1 MEEMVITIFR
11 VVALA
16 ALTGLL
22 VAPPASAQETG
33 DPWPVDTGPR
43 HPQLDEAHNLFYSG
57 RYEASAALALEI
69 RTADSG
75 NLDASEL
82 RTSALHFQIRR
93 ALGEPKDRDKAWKAC
108 VVCQELMPV
117 FLAELAVGQAEAR
130 ARLMRNPVD
139 DEAQFFLGKLD
150 LNYVWLQLAT
160 IGRKTGWKEY
170 WEARKSLD
178 AVLKR
183 RPDYVRARVARAWI
197 DYIVD
202 TKLPFGTAWL
212 VGGGN
217 KKRGL
222 SVVREAAVAEAER
235 FVQAEAMFAL
245 WDMQVRE
252 KNFPEAVVTA
262 RALSEDFPDNADLVK
277 FVATHG
283 RQTSR

>member
-1 MEEMVITIFR
+1 MIPTFR
-11 VVALA
+11 AVALV
-16 ALTGLL
+16 ALTVLLL
-22 VAPPASAQETG
+22 VPQATAQQLDDEAPVETTARPA
-33 DPWPVDTGPR
+33 
-43 HPQLDEAHNLFYSG
+43 QLDEAHHLFYSG
-57 RYEASAALALEI
+57 RYEAAAALALEI
-69 RTADSG
+69 RTSNVG

-108 VVCQELMPV
+108 VVCQELMPI
-117 FLAELAVGQAEAR
+117 FLEELAVGQAEAR

-139 DEAQFFLGKLD
+139 DEAQFFLGKID
-150 LNYVWLQLAT
+150 LSYVWLQLAT

-170 WEARKSLD
+170 WEARRSLD

-183 RPDYVRARVARAWI
+183 RPDYIRARVARAWI

-202 TKLPFGTAWL
+202 TKLPFGTAWIM
-212 VGGGN
+212 GGGN
-217 KKRGL
+217 KKLGL
-222 SVVREAAVAEAER
+222 SVVREAAAADGPPYVR
-235 FVQAEAMFAL
+235 AEAMFAL

-277 FVATHG
+277 FVATHD
-283 RQTSR
+283 RQANK

>member
-22 VAPPASAQETG
+22 VLPPASAQETV
-33 DPWPVDTGPR
+33 DPWPVDAAPR
-43 HPQLDEAHNLFYSG
+43 SARLNEAHHLFYSG
-57 RYEASAALALEI
+57 RYEAAAALALEI

-93 ALGEPKDRDKAWKAC
+93 ALGEPKDREKAWKAC

-150 LNYVWLQLAT
+150 LSYVWLQLAT

-170 WEARKSLD
+170 WEARRSLD

-183 RPDYVRARVARAWI
+183 RPDYIRARVARAWI

-252 KNFPEAVVTA
+252 KNFAAAVVTA
-262 RALSEDFPDNADLVK
+262 RALSEDFPENVDLVK
-277 FVATHG
+277 FVATHD
-283 RQTSR
+283 RQANK

>member
-1 MEEMVITIFR
+1 MITIFR

-22 VAPPASAQETG
+22 VVPPAIAQETSN
-33 DPWPVDTGPR
+33 PWPVDTGPR
-43 HPQLDEAHNLFYSG
+43 HAQLDEAHHLFYSG

-170 WEARKSLD
+170 REAQVPRCGPQTASRLYPCP
-178 AVLKR
+178 R
-183 RPDYVRARVARAWI
+183 RPRLD
-197 DYIVD
+197 
-202 TKLPFGTAWL
+202 
-212 VGGGN
+212 
-217 KKRGL
+217 
-222 SVVREAAVAEAER
+222 
-235 FVQAEAMFAL
+235 
-245 WDMQVRE
+245 
-252 KNFPEAVVTA
+252 
-262 RALSEDFPDNADLVK
+262 
-277 FVATHG
+277 
-283 RQTSR
+283 

>member
-1 MEEMVITIFR
+1 MTIR
-11 VVALA
+11 PLVVAVA
-16 ALTGLL
+16 TL
-22 VAPPASAQETG
+22 VAWGTIAPAYAQETSELSRG
-33 DPWPVDTGPR
+33 DAALVQTA
-43 HPQLDEAHNLFYSG
+43 LDEAYHLFYSG
-57 RYEASAALALEI
+57 RYEAAAARALEI
-69 RTADSG
+69 RT
-75 NLDASEL
+75 LDPGSLAASEL
-82 RTSALHFQIRR
+82 RASALHFQIRR

-108 VVCQELMPV
+108 AVCQELMPL
-117 FLAELAVGQAEAR
+117 FLEEFAIGQAAAR
-130 ARLMRNPVD
+130 ARLLKDPID
-139 DEAQFFLGKLD
+139 DEAQFFLGKID

-183 RPDYVRARVARAWI
+183 RPDHVRARIARAWI

-212 VGGGN
+212 LGGGN

-222 SVVREAAVAEAER
+222 SVVREAAAIDAER
-235 FVQAEAMFAL
+235 FVRVEATFAL

-252 KNFPEAVVTA
+252 KNFAAAVVTA
-262 RALSEDFPDNADLVK
+262 RGLSEEFPDNVDLIK

-283 RQTSR
+283 VRTD

>member
-1 MEEMVITIFR
+1 MEEMVITTFR
-11 VVALA
+11 AVALA
-16 ALTGLL
+16 ALTGAL
-22 VAPPASAQETG
+22 VSAPAAQEPT
-33 DPWPVDTGPR
+33 DEWPVETVAR
-43 HPQLDEAHNLFYSG
+43 HAQLDEAHHLFYSG

-69 RTADSG
+69 RTAGSG

-108 VVCQELMPV
+108 VACQELMPV

-130 ARLMRNPVD
+130 ARLVRNPVD

-183 RPDYVRARVARAWI
+183 RPDHIRARVARAWI